1 MSHTINRERFVHPWC
16 IQSKIQRASSLL
28 LIETTTGHGSDSVTA
43 ATICTNDSCLPVGR
57 APRAEKP
64 NQTRRLEYYVCGA
77 IRFYRRLSTGT
88 QAMAAAEDEVTH
100 THSYNR
106 QRSMMDV
113 AHCRQNMFDLP
124 SLVVRP
130 TVFLFLD

>member
-1 MSHTINRERFVHPWC
+1 
-16 IQSKIQRASSLL
+16 
-28 LIETTTGHGSDSVTA
+28 
-43 ATICTNDSCLPVGR
+43 
-57 APRAEKP
+57 
-64 NQTRRLEYYVCGA
+64 
-77 IRFYRRLSTGT
+77 
-88 QAMAAAEDEVTH
+88 MAAAEDEVTH